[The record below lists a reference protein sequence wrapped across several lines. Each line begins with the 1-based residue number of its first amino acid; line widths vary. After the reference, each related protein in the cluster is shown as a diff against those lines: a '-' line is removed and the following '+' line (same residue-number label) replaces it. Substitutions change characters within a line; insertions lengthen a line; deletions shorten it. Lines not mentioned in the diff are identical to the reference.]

1 MAEQAREY
9 FRYYGE
15 TTDGSRKLLLDTL
28 DFYSNHSAL
37 PMHTVGESGETVD
50 FVLDREVKKLLHLL
64 KLAVSDSSLC
74 QGYQV
79 INLLLVAFCLRKY
92 KPLKLLHLG
101 GRIGAGMTGF
111 CQLLQKFHPD
121 NRLYWLIPTGREPA
135 ADRICMTM
143 PFEEL
148 LLPQDTFDVIVLDDT
163 DECLLSS
170 MKEQLWLS
178 LRPKGQIIT
187 LSRRRGMQQA
197 FSGEQSATYQTGD
210 GWMVS
215 QSTISA
221 AEHEAIAA
229 DTWDSAVKTI
239 QQEAIQR
246 IQLVQDEVGAEG
258 ADIEALLQLADEVE
272 QYILLIY
279 ASLPSLELKYLA
291 NEWKRALLEYRLG
304 WGQVEKVQQKGD
316 ELTIELQLAE

>member
-50 FVLDREVKKLLHLL
+50 FVLNREVKKLLHLL

-111 CQLLQKFHPD
+111 CELLPKFHPD
-121 NRLYWLIPTGREPA
+121 NRLYWLTQAYKEQRT
-135 ADRICMTM
+135 DRICMTM
-143 PFEEL
+143 PWEEL
-148 LLPQDTFDVIVLDDT
+148 LLPQNTFDMIVLDDT
-163 DECLLSS
+163 DECLLPSI
-170 MKEQLWLS
+170 KEQIWLA
-178 LRPKGQIIT
+178 LRPEGQIIL
-187 LSRRRGMQQA
+187 LSRRREIRHV
-197 FSGEQSATYQTGD
+197 FIGERSETYLAGD
-210 GWMVS
+210 GWAVS

-221 AEHEAIAA
+221 AEHEAMAA
-229 DTWDSAVKTI
+229 DTWESAVKTI
-239 QQEAIQR
+239 QQEAIER
-246 IQLVQDEVGAEG
+246 IQLVQKEVTVEG
-258 ADIEALLQLADEVE
+258 ADIDALLQLADETE
-272 QYILLIY
+272 QFILLIY
-279 ASLPSLELKYLA
+279 ASLPSLELKYLT

-304 WGQVEKVQQKGD
+304 WGQVDRIQQKGR
-316 ELTIELQLAE
+316 ELLAEL